1 MTRLGLSVEIH
12 DVSPAAEAEV
22 RWMRWRLRR
31 LGVERPALLVVPC
44 WQDERG
50 RRLDLR
56 SAPGL
61 LEWLRREQEAGA
73 QIVQHGLTHRAPRP
87 PPPGLVNAF
96 YHQAFSRGC
105 AEFAHL
111 TFEEAR
117 ERLRRGRHILSA
129 CRLHAEGF
137 VAPAW
142 LQSPEALAAVWA
154 EGYSFTAFLNK
165 VVWFGAQGAET
176 VPSPALTFDAAHP
189 AIDYGKRVVMRAIE
203 ERSREASLVRLAL
216 HPADVRGA
224 RPFEHILERLR
235 ALLRVRNLMTYL
247 DWRETWR
254 RAA

>member
-12 DVSPAAEAEV
+12 DVSPASEPEV
-22 RWMRWRLRR
+22 RWMRWRLLR
-31 LGVERPALLVVPC
+31 LGVNRPALLVVPC
-44 WQDERG
+44 WQDARG
-50 RRLDLR
+50 RRWDLR
-56 SAPGL
+56 SSPWFA
-61 LEWLRREQEAGA
+61 EWLRREQEAGA
-73 QIVQHGLTHRAPRP
+73 QIVQHGLTHRAPDP

-96 YHQAFSRGC
+96 YHHAFSRGC

-111 TFEEAR
+111 NFAQAS
-117 ERLRRGRHILSA
+117 ERLQRGRHILAA
-129 CRLHAEGF
+129 CGLHAEGF

-154 EGYSFTAFLNK
+154 EGFSFTAFLHK
-165 VVWFGAQGAET
+165 VVWFGARGAES

-203 ERSREASLVRLAL
+203 ERGREATLVRVAL
-216 HPADVRGA
+216 HPADLRGA
-224 RPFEHILERLR
+224 RPVEHILTRIRE
-235 ALLRVRNLMTYL
+235 LLRTRVQVTYP